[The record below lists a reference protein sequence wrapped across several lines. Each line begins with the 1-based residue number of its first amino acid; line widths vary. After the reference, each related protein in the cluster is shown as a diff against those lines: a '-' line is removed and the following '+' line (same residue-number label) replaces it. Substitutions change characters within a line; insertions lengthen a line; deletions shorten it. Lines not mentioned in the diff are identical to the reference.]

1 MRQAPVAIT
10 GMGAVSPLGVGAPV
24 LHERWVAG
32 ESGIADG
39 LGRAT
44 EWEATDFLTR
54 KEIKRYDPFTQF
66 AAVATRE
73 ALDQAGWGDE
83 PPVQR
88 DRVGVMVG
96 TGSGGTRTTE
106 EGALAVIEDPLQ
118 VSGLT
123 IPKMMSNA
131 AAGVIALRHD
141 FQGPALAIVSACASG
156 ADAIADAVRLI
167 RLGEADAVVAGGAEA
182 QIQALPL
189 AAFGVMEALSPS
201 GMSRPFDKRRDGFV
215 MGEGA
220 GMLVLESEELARER
234 GADVLGWI
242 LGHGVTND
250 AHHMVAPHPEGRG
263 AIQAM
268 RRALDNAGVDAGDV
282 HYVNAHGT
290 GTPANDVTETMAIK
304 QVFGERAKQIPVSSL
319 KSSIGH
325 LIGAAGAVEAIAT
338 IQALRA
344 RVAPPTLNLEQ
355 PDERLDLDYVPLAQ
369 RPLFAN
375 GSDPDR
381 AVALSNAFGFGGH
394 NSVLVLAA
402 DRVTA

>member
-1 MRQAPVAIT
+1 MA
-10 GMGAVSPLGVGAPV
+10 
-24 LHERWVAG
+24 
-32 ESGIADG
+32 
-39 LGRAT
+39 
-44 EWEATDFLTR
+44 
-54 KEIKRYDPFTQF
+54 
-66 AAVATRE
+66 
-73 ALDQAGWGDE
+73 
-83 PPVQR
+83 
-88 DRVGVMVG
+88 
-96 TGSGGTRTTE
+96 
-106 EGALAVIEDPLQ
+106 
-118 VSGLT
+118 
-123 IPKMMSNA
+123 
-131 AAGVIALRHD
+131 
-141 FQGPALAIVSACASG
+141 SACASG
-156 ADAIADAVRLI
+156 ATAVGEGFRNIRHGYQDAVI
-167 RLGEADAVVAGGAEA
+167 AGGAEA

-201 GMSRPFDKRRDGFV
+201 GMSRPFDKRRDGFG

-234 GADVLGWI
+234 GAEILGWI

-263 AIQAM
+263 AVQAM
-268 RRALDNAGVDAGDV
+268 RRALDNSGLSADDV

-304 QVFGERAKQIPVSSL
+304 QVFGERAKDIPVSSL

-338 IQALRA
+338 VQALRA